1 MMPAAGRL
9 SNDEVITVGASTT
22 FMLAVVGEELARG
35 PQTLFVLYTQAWEW
49 RRGAPE

>member
-9 SNDEVITVGASTT
+9 SNVEVITVGASTA
-22 FMLAVVGEELARG
+22 FMLAVVDEESVWG